1 MLTIRRFQV
10 NMLGENCY
18 VVSDDSSEAVVIDCG
33 AFYPAEENAIAQYIK
48 EKGLVVKHHLCTH
61 AHFDHVFGDGFLA
74 REFGVLPRFHAAD
87 LPLYEYMPQWAENTL
102 GCKLANP
109 LQKAG
114 KHVTDGEEI
123 HVGNHIL
130 KVLHTP
136 GHSPGGVVYYCPTED
151 VLFSGDT
158 LFERSIGRADL
169 PGGDPDVLIESIV
182 TRLLTLPDTCKVYP
196 GHGSP
201 TTIGAERMENPFLR

>member
-1 MLTIRRFQV
+1 
-10 NMLGENCY
+10 MLGENCY

-48 EKGLVVKHHLCTH
+48 EKGLVVKFHLCTH
-61 AHFDHVFGDGFLA
+61 AHFDHVFGDSFLA
-74 REFGVLPRFHAAD
+74 REFGVLPRLHAAD
-87 LPLYEYMPQWAENTL
+87 LPVYESMPQWVENML
-102 GCKLANP
+102 GYKLPAP

-114 KHVTDGEEI
+114 EHVSDGEEI
-123 HVGNHIL
+123 LFGNHML
-130 KVLHTP
+130 KVIHTP

-158 LFERSIGRADL
+158 LFERSIGRGDL
-169 PGGDPDVLIESIV
+169 PGGNPDVLIESIV

-196 GHGSP
+196 GHGCP